1 MWESEREVDRKYHPS
16 ISHAHDEEESNTCSS
31 NSSNSSTAF
40 QSSSSLPLT
49 TMETLNDE
57 QGSRIRKGRASRR
70 RRQKILEIS
79 KAEQELKAA
88 AAVATTDGQAEGS
101 SSPTNDNTLFLPLD
115 RGELRAPVVETRL
128 KLGWNERDEM
138 LLVRQLGFVPGNAIR
153 ICCRTKDLQND
164 ERIGLGQQQPS
175 APLMT
180 NSQDPVVVQ
189 LYPLAIRDEFM
200 GGKTGGRKG
209 KSRKRKRLLQGN
221 EPTEASETEPNQE
234 EQSGAAVLEPFPTI
248 YWLTNPLLKV
258 WVSKLEVNNFGTQL
272 EARLQNDT
280 AASARMKRAH
290 AAYGRTRLSLLTQQD
305 GEEIAKRKWTAALEQ
320 ARGVAGI
327 RNHMAVKCLH
337 AHLAHYLS
345 RDEGSQENVIG
356 EWVMQ
361 AIREMLESDGKDASH
376 DNDDDE
382 DDDDEAT

>member
-1 MWESEREVDRKYHPS
+1 
-16 ISHAHDEEESNTCSS
+16 
-31 NSSNSSTAF
+31 
-40 QSSSSLPLT
+40 
-49 TMETLNDE
+49 METAKDA

-79 KAEQELKAA
+79 KAEEELKAA
-88 AAVATTDGQAEGS
+88 AAVAATDGQAEWS
-101 SSPTNDNTLFLPLD
+101 SSPANDNTLFLPLD
-115 RGELRAPVVETRL
+115 RGEIRAPVVETRL
-128 KLGWNERDEM
+128 KLGWNQQDEL
-138 LLVRQLGFVPGNAIR
+138 LLVRQLGFVPGNAVR
-153 ICCRTKDLQND
+153 ICCRIKDFQND
-164 ERIGLGQQQPS
+164 ERLGLGLQQLTV
-175 APLMT
+175 PLM
-180 NSQDPVVVQ
+180 NNIQDPVVVQ

-209 KSRKRKRLLQGN
+209 KSRKRKRLSQGN
-221 EPTEASETEPNQE
+221 EATEASETEPNQE

-258 WVSKLEVNNFGTQL
+258 WVSKLEVSNFGTKL
-272 EARLQNDT
+272 EARLQNDP
-280 AASARMKRAH
+280 AASARMKLAH
-290 AAYGRTRLSLLTQQD
+290 AAYGKTRLSLLTQQD
-305 GEEIAKRKWTAALEQ
+305 GEEISKRKWTAALEQ

-345 RDEGSQENVIG
+345 RDEGSQDNVIG

-361 AIREMLESDGKDASH
+361 AIQEMLETDDKDASH
-376 DNDDDE
+376 D